1 MSTERGNNNN
11 KWISDNSKAIQ
22 QELQELEKLIR
33 INKNTDL
40 KLSIKNLRKYFK
52 RELNNDKQK
61 FFDSKIIN
69 SEIKSK
75 SVWKL
80 IKS

>member
-11 KWISDNSKAIQ
+11 KWICDNSKALQ

-40 KLSIKNLRKYFK
+40 KLSIKNSRKYFK
-52 RELNNDKQK
+52 RELNN
-61 FFDSKIIN
+61 
-69 SEIKSK
+69 E
-75 SVWKL
+75 
-80 IKS
+80 